1 MYHNGTISYTN
12 NNINDVFIVLT
23 IENKK
28 CMYQL
33 NMKTIVTLL
42 SIIYILTQT
51 NAL

>member
-1 MYHNGTISYTN
+1 
-12 NNINDVFIVLT
+12 
-23 IENKK
+23 
-28 CMYQL
+28 MYQL